1 MNYKTK
7 CATRKNKLKKG
18 GGNKNPLS
26 AIAQRGSIKIS

>member
-18 GGNKNPLS
+18 G
-26 AIAQRGSIKIS
+26 AIKIPFEQLLKGDL